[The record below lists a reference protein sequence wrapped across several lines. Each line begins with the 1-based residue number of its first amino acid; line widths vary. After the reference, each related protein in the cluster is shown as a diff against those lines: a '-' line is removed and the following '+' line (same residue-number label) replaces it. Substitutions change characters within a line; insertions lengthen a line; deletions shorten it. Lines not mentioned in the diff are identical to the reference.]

1 MSALLS
7 RRSLVLGALAAPAL
21 IRPVRAQPV
30 IATDILGRTVSLPA
44 PARRIVL
51 GQGRQI
57 NALGLIHPDP
67 VGILAG
73 WGSDYR
79 RQSPDTFARY
89 QARFP
94 AIETLPLVGDGAT
107 PGGFSFEQAIALA
120 PDLMIL
126 SRSLAG
132 TRRGPGDLVERFE
145 AAGIPVAVVDFFLD
159 PLRDT
164 VPSLRLLG
172 TVIGQEDRTERLI
185 AFYHGRLRRIAER
198 VKAAPIPDVFIHA
211 HAGGTE
217 CCMSPGRGTLDDFI
231 TAAGGRN
238 IATALLPGA
247 TGQISLEQLLVS
259 DPQFYVA
266 TGGTHLAK
274 QGGLVL
280 GLGVDETTA
289 RESFRR
295 LLASPGIA
303 TLKAV
308 TEKRAFGLWHLFN
321 DTPLHVVAIERLAKW
336 LHPARFADIDPAAT
350 MAEAAAFSAIPLDGT
365 LWIEA

>member
-7 RRSLVLGALAAPAL
+7 RRSMMLGALAAPAL
-21 IRPVRAQPV
+21 IRPAQAQG
-30 IATDILGRTVSLPA
+30 ISATDVLGRKVTLPA
-44 PARRIVL
+44 PAKRIVL

-67 VGILAG
+67 VSILAG

-89 QARFP
+89 QKRFP
-94 AIETLPLVGDGAT
+94 AIETVPFVGDGAT
-107 PGGFSFEQAIALA
+107 AGGFSFEQAITLA

-132 TRRGPGDLVERFE
+132 TRTGPGDLVERFE
-145 AAGIPVAVVDFFLD
+145 AAGIPVAVIDFFLD
-159 PLRDT
+159 PLKDT

-172 TVIGQEDRTERLI
+172 RLT
-185 AFYHGRLRRIAER
+185 GRDEQAER
-198 VKAAPIPDVFIHA
+198 FLSFYEGRMRRVAERMQGAATPSVFIHA
-211 HAGGTE
+211 HAGGAE

-238 IATALLPGA
+238 IAKALLPGA
-247 TGQISLEQLLVS
+247 TGQISLEQLIVS
-259 DPQFYVA
+259 DPQVYVA
-266 TGGTHLAK
+266 TGGTHMAP

-280 GLGVDETTA
+280 GLGVGRATA
-289 RESFRR
+289 EESFRR
-295 LLASPGIA
+295 LLAKPGIA
-303 TLKAV
+303 TLEAV
-308 TEKRAFGLWHLFN
+308 KEKRAFGLWHLFN

-336 LHPARFADIDPAAT
+336 LHPERFAEIDPTAT

-365 LWIEA
+365 LWIEP

>member
-7 RRSLVLGALAAPAL
+7 RRTVMLGALAAPAL
-21 IRPVRAQPV
+21 IRPARAQGV
-30 IATDILGRTVSLPA
+30 SATDVLGRKVTLPA
-44 PARRIVL
+44 PAKRIVL

-67 VGILAG
+67 VSIVAG

-89 QARFP
+89 QERFP
-94 AIETLPLVGDGAT
+94 AIETVPFVGDGAT
-107 PGGFSFEQAIALA
+107 AGGFSFEQAITLA
-120 PDLMIL
+120 PDIMVL

-132 TRRGPGDLVERFE
+132 TRTGPGDLIERFE
-145 AAGIPVAVVDFFLD
+145 AAGIPVAVIDFFLD
-159 PLRDT
+159 PLKDT

-172 TVIGQEDRTERLI
+172 RLTGREEQTENLLS
-185 AFYHGRLRRIAER
+185 FYEGRLRRIAER
-198 VKAAPIPDVFIHA
+198 IRDVPAPSVFIHA
-211 HAGGTE
+211 HAGGAE

-238 IATALLPGA
+238 IATRLLPGA
-247 TGQISLEQLLVS
+247 TGQISLEQLIIS
-259 DPQFYVA
+259 DPQVYVA
-266 TGGTHLAK
+266 TGGTHMAK

-280 GLGVDETTA
+280 GLA
-289 RESFRR
+289 K
-295 LLASPGIA
+295 PGIA

-308 TEKRAFGLWHLFN
+308 SEKRAYGLWHLFN

-336 LHPARFADIDPAAT
+336 LHPERFADIDPTAT
-350 MAEAAAFSAIPLDGT
+350 MAEATSFSAIPLDGT
-365 LWIEA
+365 LWIEP

>member
-7 RRSLVLGALAAPAL
+7 RRSMMLGALAAPAL
-21 IRPVRAQPV
+21 IRPAQAQG
-30 IATDILGRTVSLPA
+30 ISATDVLGRKVTLPA
-44 PARRIVL
+44 PAKRIVL

-67 VGILAG
+67 VSILAG

-89 QARFP
+89 QKRFP
-94 AIETLPLVGDGAT
+94 AIETVPFVGDGAT
-107 PGGFSFEQAIALA
+107 AGGFSFEQAITLA

-132 TRRGPGDLVERFE
+132 TRTGPGDLVERFE
-145 AAGIPVAVVDFFLD
+145 AAGIPVAVIDFFLD
-159 PLRDT
+159 PLKDT

-172 TVIGQEDRTERLI
+172 RLT
-185 AFYHGRLRRIAER
+185 GRDEQAER
-198 VKAAPIPDVFIHA
+198 FLSFYEGRMRGVAERMQGAATPSVFIHA
-211 HAGGTE
+211 HAGGAE

-238 IATALLPGA
+238 IAKALLPGA
-247 TGQISLEQLLVS
+247 TGQISLEQLIVS
-259 DPQFYVA
+259 DPQVYIA
-266 TGGTHLAK
+266 TGGTHMAP

-280 GLGVDETTA
+280 GLGVGRATA
-289 RESFRR
+289 EESFRR
-295 LLASPGIA
+295 LLAKPGIA
-303 TLKAV
+303 TLEAV
-308 TEKRAFGLWHLFN
+308 KEKRAFGLWHLFN

-336 LHPARFADIDPAAT
+336 LHPQRFAEVDPTAT

-365 LWIEA
+365 LWIEP